1 MYAANSQIEASALL
15 MRDVPALN
23 TLTEYVNH
31 FRSELSCAG
40 WYLYEKK
47 DSFGIATRFENGK
60 PKKTLCVLIRFFDRS
75 TDTIFSLETQEPAV
89 TPRELTSRE
98 CPWRVD
104 SWRFGE
110 GKTVQE
116 LRYAFAIFLAEA
128 RAGDPATAKNLWAGH

>member
-1 MYAANSQIEASALL
+1 MLNARAGSRITDAGVELAMYAANSQIEASALL

-60 PKKTLCVLIRFFDRS
+60 PKKTLCVLIRFF
-75 TDTIFSLETQEPAV
+75 
-89 TPRELTSRE
+89 
-98 CPWRVD
+98 
-104 SWRFGE
+104 
-110 GKTVQE
+110 
-116 LRYAFAIFLAEA
+116 
-128 RAGDPATAKNLWAGH
+128 